1 MITDSRTAW
10 LLGWPFQAQ
19 QSLQRLLTAMAPGCD
34 LDCLPGADQIVQ
46 SLKLAHQA
54 QVALAATKSIR
65 NGRPRNNTELGW
77 LHLLLQELQAAGLE
91 RAAVQLQRRA
101 HLHQLRLDTAL
112 AKPVPILRTIHHF
125 ACTGGTVIS
134 KCLAALPQ
142 VMLIS
147 EINPIN
153 RNSQKFNPSHPV
165 SLLEQRCSAPLTESW
180 RHREFSDQ
188 LSLLIDWCREE
199 HCDLL
204 LRDHSHSDYCRGPGW
219 AERPTLLNNLPPSAT
234 VLSVVTLRHPL
245 DSWLGLCHAGWQG
258 QLQPPSLLSYCQ
270 RYGAFLNHYAD
281 IPSLYYEDFC
291 QDPTRFLEQICD
303 ELQLDYDPV
312 MLRSFS
318 GIKLS
323 GDSGRTNDTIA
334 LRPRRPIP
342 EAIQQ
347 ELQDP
352 ATRRSLLNLC
362 EQMGY
367 PLRSQ
372 PIEYQR
378 ITATGA
384 P

>member
-1 MITDSRTAW
+1 VITDSRRAW
-10 LLGWPFQAQ
+10 LQGWPFQAQ
-19 QSLQRLLTAMAPGCD
+19 QSLQQLLTAMAPGCD

-54 QVALAATKSIR
+54 QVALAAKNSTS
-65 NGRPRNNTELGW
+65 NGRHRDKTELGW
-77 LHLLLQELQAAGLE
+77 LQLLLQELQAAGLE
-91 RAAVQLQRRA
+91 RAAIQLQRRA
-101 HLHQLRLDTAL
+101 HLHQLGLDTAL
-112 AKPVPILRTIHHF
+112 AGKIPIIRTIHHF

-165 SLLEQRCSAPLTESW
+165 SLLEQRCSTPLTESW

-188 LSLLIDWCREE
+188 LSLLIDWCREG

-219 AERPTLLNNLPPSAT
+219 AERPTLLSNLPPAAT

-291 QDPTRFLEQICD
+291 QDPTRFLKQICD

-312 MLRSFS
+312 MLRSFA
-318 GIKLS
+318 GIQLS
-323 GDSGRTNDTIA
+323 GDSGRKNDTIA
-334 LRPRRPIP
+334 PRSRRPIP

-352 ATRRSLLNLC
+352 STRRSLLNLC

-367 PLRSQ
+367 PLKPQ
-372 PIEYQR
+372 PMDS
-378 ITATGA
+378 
-384 P
+384 